1 MSADVRSR
9 TRAVSSVPGPVPL
22 KRLSRG
28 VRRSAAEFRRRV
40 RRCRDSGDARAIH
53 ELRVQSRRLAVWC
66 ELLES
71 LGGGRRARD
80 ARRRVKKLLR
90 SLARL
95 RDLHVQRGLLA
106 GAPRSVSEA
115 ARSIRRQLKREEPRR
130 VRRVSDRCRRM
141 HSGRILDLLDGVI
154 GSGRVPLDGTAL
166 SKGIRVWLDS
176 LVGRARERQAEIQAR
191 EPQSL
196 HRFRIAVKHLR
207 YGLEVATEL
216 GWGTPGR
223 TMESLRDLQ
232 GSLGEIQDFDVCHR
246 LLGFWKRE
254 SERADASWEPLRTW
268 LLRER
273 DRRVRVFL
281 RAVPVAVLGADPAE

>member
-9 TRAVSSVPGPVPL
+9 TRAVSSVPGSVPL

-115 ARSIRRQLKREEPRR
+115 ARSIRRQLKLEEPRR
-130 VRRVSDRCRRM
+130 ARRVSDRCRRM
-141 HSGRILDLLDGVI
+141 HPGRILDLLEGVI

-166 SKGIRVWLDS
+166 SKGIQVWLDS

-207 YGLEVATEL
+207 YGLEVAKEL

-246 LLGFWKRE
+246 LLGSWKRE